1 MNLQLAG
8 LTQLYESSSCQKHVI
23 DRLTQFAIHLHGRHQ
38 EVKKTSET
46 KHSFLTFLTCE
57 IHGVFSKFSR
67 KGLPY
72 SKVGPPDLR
81 YLISREC
88 WHSAVNFGAVNE
100 SIVHFLDQVRFT
112 FKRKTFKKTR
122 YERNSFNGHRVN
134 CSRKKNITPL
144 RLTYAWDSRRKS

>member
-1 MNLQLAG
+1 MSILARKTVINLQLAG

-38 EVKKTSET
+38 EVKKTAET
-46 KHSFLTFLTCE
+46 QHSFLTFLTCE

-72 SKVGPPDLR
+72 SEVGPPDLR

-88 WHSAVNFGAVNE
+88 WHSAVNFWRG
-100 SIVHFLDQVRFT
+100 Q
-112 FKRKTFKKTR
+112 
-122 YERNSFNGHRVN
+122 RVN
-134 CSRKKNITPL
+134 STLSRSSTLYFQTKNFQENKI
-144 RLTYAWDSRRKS
+144 